1 MSTNQTSVPRWI
13 LWYVGFLTLL
23 SLSTTIMG
31 YFAPQ
36 YIFANLGIDFANAQP
51 ISYFYAARNAGIL
64 VLCLFGLFTRD
75 SKVLLS
81 MLVLRFVVELL
92 DLVATLKFG
101 IGGMNP
107 MVMAVTWLI
116 VFLIPEF
123 WAAFTLYKK
132 EFAK

>member
-1 MSTNQTSVPRWI
+1 MSATQLPLPRWI
-13 LWYVGFLTLL
+13 LYSVGFLTLL
-23 SLSTTIMG
+23 SLSTTLMG

-36 YIFANLGIDFANAQP
+36 YIFSNLGIDFANAQP

-64 VLCLFGLFTRD
+64 ALCLFGLFTRD

-101 IGGMNP
+101 IGGFNP
-107 MVMAVTWLI
+107 IVLIPTWFI
-116 VFLIPEF
+116 FFLIPEF

-132 EFAK
+132 DFGK

>member
-36 YIFANLGIDFANAQP
+36 YIFANLGIDFSNAQP

-64 VLCLFGLFTRD
+64 ALCLFGLFTQD

-101 IGGMNP
+101 IGGFNP
-107 MVMAVTWLI
+107 IVLTITWI
-116 VFLIPEF
+116 IFFLIPEF

-132 EFAK
+132 DFAK

>member
-1 MSTNQTSVPRWI
+1 MSTTHPIPRWI
-13 LWYVGFLTLL
+13 LYYIGFLTVL
-23 SLSTTIMG
+23 SLSTFIMG

-51 ISYFYAARNAGIL
+51 ITFFYAARNAGIL
-64 VLCLFGLFTRD
+64 ALCLFGLFTRD

-107 MVMAVTWLI
+107 MIMAATWLI

-123 WAAFTLYKK
+123 WAAITLYKK
-132 EFAK
+132 DFAR

>member
-1 MSTNQTSVPRWI
+1 VDNPPNLIYASIARTNTPDAVSI
-13 LWYVGFLTLL
+13 IASASCT
-23 SLSTTIMG
+23 
-31 YFAPQ
+31 PQ

-51 ISYFYAARNAGIL
+51 ISYFYAARNVGIL
-64 VLCLFGLFTRD
+64 ILCLFGLLMRD

-81 MLVLRFVVELL
+81 MLVLRFTVELL

-107 MVMAVTWLI
+107 VITAVTWLI

-132 EFAK
+132 DFTE

>member
-1 MSTNQTSVPRWI
+1 MKNESSLPRWI
-13 LWYVGFLTLL
+13 LWYVGFLTVL
-23 SLSTTIMG
+23 SLSTSLMG

-36 YIFANLGIDFANAQP
+36 YIFADMGIDFANAQP
-51 ISYFYAARNAGIL
+51 ITFFYAARNAGVL

-81 MLVLRFVVELL
+81 MFVLRFVVELL

-101 IGGMNP
+101 IGGFNP
-107 MVMAVTWLI
+107 IVLSVTWAV

-123 WAAFTLYKK
+123 WAAFTLHKK
-132 EFAK
+132 GFAN

>member
-1 MSTNQTSVPRWI
+1 MSTTHPIPRWI
-13 LWYVGFLTLL
+13 LYYVGFLTVL
-23 SLSTTIMG
+23 SLSTSLMG

-64 VLCLFGLFTRD
+64 ALCLFGLFTQD

-81 MLVLRFVVELL
+81 MLALRFVVELL

-101 IGGMNP
+101 IGGFNP
-107 MVMAVTWLI
+107 IVLTITWILF
-116 VFLIPEF
+116 FLIPEF
-123 WAAFTLYKK
+123 WAAFTLYKQNFTK
-132 EFAK
+132 

>member
-1 MSTNQTSVPRWI
+1 MNTNSLPRWI
-13 LWYVGFLTLL
+13 LYYVGFLTLL
-23 SLSTTIMG
+23 SLSTTLMG

-36 YIFANLGIDFANAQP
+36 YIFSNLGIDFANAQP

-64 VLCLFGLFTRD
+64 ALCLFGLFTRD

-101 IGGMNP
+101 IGGFNP
-107 MVMAVTWLI
+107 IVLTITWILF
-116 VFLIPEF
+116 FLIPEF
-123 WAAFTLYKK
+123 WAAFTLYKQNFTK
-132 EFAK
+132 

>member
-1 MSTNQTSVPRWI
+1 MSTTHPIPRWI
-13 LWYVGFLTLL
+13 LYYVGFLTLL
-23 SLSTTIMG
+23 SLSTTLMG

-36 YIFANLGIDFANAQP
+36 YIFSNLGIDFANAQS

-64 VLCLFGLFTRD
+64 VLCLFGLFTQD

-81 MLVLRFVVELL
+81 MLILRFVVELL

-132 EFAK
+132 DFAI

>member
-1 MSTNQTSVPRWI
+1 MSTTHPLPRWI
-13 LWYVGFLTLL
+13 LYYIGFLTVL
-23 SLSTTIMG
+23 SLSTFIMG

-51 ISYFYAARNAGIL
+51 ITFFYAARNAGIL
-64 VLCLFGLFTRD
+64 ALCLFGLFTRD

-107 MVMAVTWLI
+107 MIMAATWLI

-123 WAAFTLYKK
+123 WAAITLYKK
-132 EFAK
+132 DFAR

>member
-1 MSTNQTSVPRWI
+1 MQTNQTSVPRWI
-13 LWYVGFLTLL
+13 LYYVGFLTVL
-23 SLSTTIMG
+23 SLSTTLMG

-51 ISYFYAARNAGIL
+51 VTFFYAARNAGIL
-64 VLCLFGLFTRD
+64 ALCLFGLFTRD

-101 IGGMNP
+101 IGGFNP
-107 MVMAVTWLI
+107 IVLTVTWI
-116 VFLIPEF
+116 VVFLVPEF
-123 WAAFTLYKK
+123 WAALTLYKNK
-132 EFAK
+132 LGH

>member
-1 MSTNQTSVPRWI
+1 MSTTHPIPRWI
-13 LWYVGFLTLL
+13 LYYVGFLTLL
-23 SLSTTIMG
+23 SLSTTLMG

-36 YIFANLGIDFANAQP
+36 YIFSNLGIDFANAQP

-64 VLCLFGLFTRD
+64 VLCLFGLFTQD

-81 MLVLRFVVELL
+81 MLILRFVVELL

-132 EFAK
+132 DFAI

>member
-1 MSTNQTSVPRWI
+1 MSTTHPIPRWI
-13 LWYVGFLTLL
+13 LWYVGFLTML
-23 SLSTTIMG
+23 SLSTSIMG

-36 YIFANLGIDFANAQP
+36 YIFANLGIDFDNAQP
-51 ISYFYAARNAGIL
+51 ISFFYAARNVGIL

-75 SKVLLS
+75 SKILLS
-81 MLVLRFVVELL
+81 MLVLRFIVELL

-107 MVMAVTWLI
+107 IIMATTWLI

-132 EFAK
+132 DFAK

>member
-1 MSTNQTSVPRWI
+1 MSTTRPIPRWI
-13 LWYVGFLTLL
+13 LYYVGFLTVL
-23 SLSTTIMG
+23 SLSTSIMG

-51 ISYFYAARNAGIL
+51 ISFFYAARNVGIL
-64 VLCLFGLFTRD
+64 ILCLFGLLTRD

-81 MLVLRFVVELL
+81 MLVLRFTVELL

-107 MVMAVTWLI
+107 IIMAATWLI

-132 EFAK
+132 DFVK

>member
-1 MSTNQTSVPRWI
+1 MSTTRPIPRWI
-13 LWYVGFLTLL
+13 LYYVGFLTVL
-23 SLSTTIMG
+23 SLSTSLMG

-36 YIFANLGIDFANAQP
+36 YIFANLGIDFANAKP
-51 ISYFYAARNAGIL
+51 ITFFYAARNAGIL
-64 VLCLFGLFTRD
+64 ALCLFGLLTRD

-101 IGGMNP
+101 VGGFNSIIL
-107 MVMAVTWLI
+107 AVTWVI

-132 EFAK
+132 EFSK